1 MIKVNGLL
9 TIKAIN
15 GSRGMFAVGELS
27 TEVGTFKVKDAVLDQ
42 YDPGRYDG
50 EFIIRRIYPSSYVY
64 GGRAVIEVRAEIEA
78 LVIENQDTRIE
89 AKAEIP
95 LTEPDP
101 IDETP
106 PRNELTRKAQSK
118 TALNEETRSAEKTPS
133 TVPNA
138 VTGNPTSAAVDSML
152 CTDDALLVEL
162 GQAIKLD
169 PTVDRATFRLQRDE
183 LKRRGYRFDATSQ
196 MWMPSLA
203 PQ

>member
-15 GSRGMFAVGELS
+15 GSRGMFAVGELF
-27 TEVGTFKVKDAVLDQ
+27 TEVGTFKVKDAILDQ

-50 EFIIRRIYPSSYVY
+50 EFVIRRIYPSSYVY
-64 GGRAVIEVRAEIEA
+64 GGRAVIEVRAEIES
-78 LVIENQDTRIE
+78 LTIENQDTRGE
-89 AKAEIP
+89 TKTDP
-95 LTEPDP
+95 SPVEPDP

-106 PRNELTRKAQSK
+106 QPRIETPRKPKPKAEVATGTRDA
-118 TALNEETRSAEKTPS
+118 TTEHHAPETTES
-133 TVPNA
+133 T
-138 VTGNPTSAAVDSML
+138 L

-162 GQAIKLD
+162 GQPIKLD
-169 PTVDRATFRLQRDE
+169 PTVDRETFRKQRDE

-203 PQ
+203 KQ